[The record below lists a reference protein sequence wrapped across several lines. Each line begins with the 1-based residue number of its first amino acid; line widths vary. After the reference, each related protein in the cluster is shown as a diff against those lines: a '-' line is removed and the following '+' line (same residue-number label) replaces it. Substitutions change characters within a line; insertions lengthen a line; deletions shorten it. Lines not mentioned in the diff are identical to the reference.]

1 MYVSTH
7 SKRWMFILFL
17 NGQRRFCCIFSNTI
31 CQYWLKHLADVQK
44 ENNAMVR
51 NEQRLD
57 CTNLYIRV
65 RLKIRLEF
73 STGYSFGQMCE
84 KWTVDF
90 GKFFRH
96 HRTKLNHVFWICGKN
111 TWYYCTTGETIL
123 ILRRTL

>member
-1 MYVSTH
+1 
-7 SKRWMFILFL
+7 MFILFL

-73 STGYSFGQMCE
+73 STGAVLAKCAKNEPSISESFSGIIEQ
-84 KWTVDF
+84 
-90 GKFFRH
+90 
-96 HRTKLNHVFWICGKN
+96 N
-111 TWYYCTTGETIL
+111 
-123 ILRRTL
+123 